1 MDYKKKIDLL
11 TQSSQASQ
19 EIELRDDADRFRL
32 TMTIQGSQIYEDG
45 GWICEKIERRAGVFL
60 GKEKLMKVEGKE
72 NCRVLFHLIFL
83 MKCSSIILSKIIE
96 VSYFRWIFNIFLFS
110 LCCQNSYRK
119 SLLEQFYRNFYQI

>member
-32 TMTIQGSQIYEDG
+32 TMTIQGSQIYKDG
-45 GWICEKIERRAGVFL
+45 GWICEKMERRAGVFL

-96 VSYFRWIFNIFLFS
+96 VSYF
-110 LCCQNSYRK
+110 
-119 SLLEQFYRNFYQI
+119 